1 MRRTATTWHCVSHPA
16 LLHVHRSKEEIQ
28 QFEQFAK
35 QDGLHKEL
43 FSRIAPNIYGS
54 DDIKKAVACLLFGGS
69 RKVGNCAPVGKCFGV
84 AVFPAL
90 GCPNNPPQA

>member
-1 MRRTATTWHCVSHPA
+1 MCRTSTPLSGVPPPA
-16 LLHVHRSKEEIQ
+16 LSHVRCSKEEIQ

-69 RKVGNCAPVGKCFGV
+69 RKVGNCAPV
-84 AVFPAL
+84 
-90 GCPNNPPQA
+90 